1 MTPRVRVSM
10 PVIMTVIMTVILP
23 VILLAVMSLVAV
35 PARAAAP
42 GDVVS
47 ARPTTVYYLPGRLLE
62 VPVDAWHLLY
72 TSTSA
77 TGGPNEVSGT
87 LLVPK
92 AAYPLGARPIIG
104 YAVGTHGLGDRCAPS
119 AGMSQGREAELA
131 LVTLFLLKG
140 FAVAITDYEG
150 LGTPG
155 THTYMAGISQ
165 GHAVLDSVRAAM
177 RVPGAGLSSRAPVG
191 VMGYSQGGA
200 SAGWAAQLQ
209 PSYAPELRL
218 RGVAAGGVPA
228 DLYAVATHL
237 DGSAN
242 FGLAAAAGVGL
253 DAAYPELDLEADL
266 NDRGR
271 ALLAAAAEGCVADL
285 DALAGLR
292 FADLSPVDLL
302 DQPKWRA
309 RLAENRLGAVAPR
322 VPVFQ
327 YHADGDQIIPLSVG
341 ATLRSQWCRAGA
353 NVRWAVL
360 PAPDHV
366 TGAVE
371 GGPLAAEWLAL
382 RILGLPASGNC

>member
-1 MTPRVRVSM
+1 MNVRVRVSM
-10 PVIMTVIMTVILP
+10 SL
-23 VILLAVMSLVAV
+23 ILLSIMSLVAV

-47 ARPTTVYYLPGRLLE
+47 AQPTTVYLLPGKLLE
-62 VPVDAWHLLY
+62 VPVDAWHLRY

-77 TGGPNEVSGT
+77 TGAPNTVSGT

-92 AAYPLGARPIIG
+92 ARYPLGARPIIG
-104 YAVGTHGLGDRCAPS
+104 YAFGTHGLGDQCAPS
-119 AGMSQGREAELA
+119 VSMSQGREAELV
-131 LVTLFLLKG
+131 LVSLFLLKG
-140 FAVAITDYEG
+140 YAVAMTDYEG

-165 GHAVLDSVRAAM
+165 GHAVLDAIRAAT
-177 RVPGAGLSSRAPVG
+177 RVPGAGLSAGAPVG
-191 VMGYSQGGA
+191 IMGYSQGGA

-228 DLYAVATHL
+228 DLHAVASHL
-237 DGSAN
+237 DGGPD

-271 ALLAAAAEGCVADL
+271 ALLADAADDCVGDL
-285 DALAGLR
+285 GKLAGLR

-302 DQPKWRA
+302 NQPKWLA
-309 RLAENRLGAVAPR
+309 RLAENRLGATPPR
-322 VPVFQ
+322 VPIFL
-327 YHADGDQIIPLSVG
+327 YHGRGDEIIPLAVG
-341 ATLRSQWCRAGA
+341 STLRTEYCRAGGT
-353 NVRWAVL
+353 VRWAVM

-366 TGAVE
+366 TGAIE
-371 GGPLAAEWLAL
+371 GGPLAIEWLAL